1 MLFAKQSADKSA
13 PRSCRCVG
21 VNIWRLLLIG
31 ILIGGVM
38 TEITKAQIS
47 SPQRDDER
55 AIRKLA
61 AEWKLAIKNK
71 DVPGLLTF
79 ITDDAVF
86 LTSNTAPLKGKKA
99 VESLYRNIFARYNV
113 EQETTTEEI
122 EVDGDRAFT
131 WGTDALTLTP
141 VAGGGAIKLK
151 GYGMTILRRL
161 PDGSWRIMRGIN
173 NMTPDTSPPASRQ

>member
-1 MLFAKQSADKSA
+1 M
-13 PRSCRCVG
+13 
-21 VNIWRLLLIG
+21 WRLLLIG

-38 TEITKAQIS
+38 TKITKAQIS
-47 SPQRDDER
+47 SPYRGDEQ
-55 AIRKLA
+55 AIRKLVA
-61 AEWKLAIKNK
+61 DWKVAIKNK

-86 LTSNTAPLKGKKA
+86 LTSNTPPLKGKKA
-99 VESLYRNIFARYNV
+99 LESLYRDIFARFNV

-131 WGTDALTLTP
+131 WGTDALTLIP
-141 VAGGGAIKLK
+141 LAGGNLIKLK
-151 GYGMTILRRL
+151 GYGMTILQRR

-173 NMTPDTSPPASRQ
+173 NMTPVTSPPASRQ

>member
-1 MLFAKQSADKSA
+1 M
-13 PRSCRCVG
+13 
-21 VNIWRLLLIG
+21 WRLLLIG

-38 TEITKAQIS
+38 TKITKAQIS
-47 SPQRDDER
+47 SLQRDDEQ

-61 AEWKLAIKNK
+61 ADWKVAIKNK
-71 DVPGLLTF
+71 DVPRLLNF

-86 LTSNTAPLKGKKA
+86 LTSNTPPLKGKKA
-99 VESLYRNIFARYNV
+99 VESLYRDIFARFNV

-141 VAGGGAIKLK
+141 VAGGNRIKLK
-151 GYGMTILRRL
+151 GYGMTILQRRS
-161 PDGSWRIMRGIN
+161 DGSWRVMRGIN
-173 NMTPDTSPPASRQ
+173 NMTPETSPPASRQ